1 MTARGG
7 PPLGSGPRLPYG
19 AAMRRDP
26 LPIDALEPDL
36 RARLDAGSVV
46 VSAPTGSGKSTRVP
60 VWCLGRGPTLVVEP
74 RRVACRGLAARVADE
89 LGERLG
95 GRVGYRVRDDDR
107 SGRDTELLFVTP
119 GVALRMRAADGLAG
133 WAVVVL
139 DEFHERSLDVDLLAA
154 LLRRDGAR
162 LVVMSATLDAERIAA
177 WLGGPHLAAEGRTWP
192 VDVRHLPGG
201 ALLPEARG
209 LESRVRA
216 ALDAARDDPGD
227 VLVFL
232 PGKAEIGAAERAL
245 AGRADLSVIPLH
257 GGLGLDAQAAVFRP
271 TPRRKVVLAT
281 NVAETS
287 LTVPGIG
294 VVVDAG
300 LVRRTHYRGGRGFL
314 ALGPVAQDSADQRAG
329 RAGRTAAG
337 VCYRLWSAQARLESS
352 TPPEVYRESLVPLV
366 LGAAACDAACADLPF
381 LDAPHGHAIDAAVEE
396 LRALGALDD
405 AGALTDTG
413 RTLFGLPLDA
423 ALGRLLIEARRTG
436 ALADALDL
444 VAALAVDRPLFRAR
458 PDQPDDDLRL
468 GGCDGVAAIRAV
480 RVGQPGRHGLDA
492 AALDAARRNARRL
505 RRAFDVAAVEGDPP
519 IDRRR
524 LALTV
529 LGADHRSAYVA
540 RRRKKGVAWS
550 GGGTEAVLGR
560 ESALAAEI
568 EAPAGARI
576 EAAVVLETRAFGAG
590 PRDREIRITC
600 ALPVPLAWLVEAGVG
615 RVRVARTVVRG
626 GRILATHERVHARKV
641 LETWEAVP
649 EGALARE
656 AVTAAFL
663 EGRLWPEVRA
673 QTAERLEARA
683 LHARLV
689 GEDPPPS
696 LDAWIAARIEELGLE
711 HGDDLALL
719 SPEDL
724 RAADL
729 PAHERERLDRS
740 FPRTLDFAD
749 VSYRVEY
756 DVERRV
762 ATLVK
767 TAGRRRDPPP
777 PAWLPRFEGFRLRL
791 RDGDKERPLRG

>member
-1 MTARGG
+1 M
-7 PPLGSGPRLPYG
+7 PYG
-19 AAMRRDP
+19 APVRRDA

-36 RARLDAGSVV
+36 RARLADGSVV

-60 VWCLGRGPTLVVEP
+60 VWCLGLGPTMVVEP

-107 SGRDTELLFVTP
+107 SGPDTALLFVTP
-119 GVALRMRAADGLAG
+119 GVALRMRAADGLVG

-162 LVVMSATLDAERIAA
+162 LVVMSATLEAERVAA
-177 WLGGPHLAAEGRTWP
+177 WVGGPHLAAEGRSFP
-192 VDVRHLPGG
+192 VEVRHLPGG
-201 ALLPEARG
+201 ALLPEPRG
-209 LESRVRA
+209 LEGRVRA

-232 PGKAEIGAAERAL
+232 PGKAEIAAAERAL
-245 AGRADLSVIPLH
+245 AGRGDLSLVPLH
-257 GGLGLDAQAAVFRP
+257 GGLGLDAQARVFQP

-287 LTVPGIG
+287 LTVPGVG

-337 VCYRLWSAQARLESS
+337 VCYRLWSAQARLAPN

-366 LGAAACDAACADLPF
+366 LGAAACGAVCADLPF
-381 LDAPHGHAIDAAVEE
+381 LDPPHGHAVEAAVDE
-396 LRALGALDD
+396 LRALGAVDD

-413 RTLFGLPLDA
+413 RALFGLPLDA
-423 ALGRLLIEARRTG
+423 ALGRLLVEGRRTG
-436 ALADALDL
+436 ALADVIDL
-444 VAALAVDRPLFRAR
+444 VAALAVDRPIFRGR
-458 PDQPDDDLRL
+458 PDHPDDDLRQ
-468 GGCDGVAAIRAV
+468 GGCDAVAAVRAV
-480 RVGQPGRHGLDA
+480 RIGQPGRHQLDA
-492 AALDAARRNARRL
+492 AALDAARRTARRL
-505 RRAFDVAAVEGDPP
+505 RRAFEVAPVEGDPA

-524 LALTV
+524 LALTA
-529 LGADHRSAYVA
+529 LGADPRSAYVA
-540 RRRKKGVAWS
+540 RRRKRGVAWS

-560 ESALAAEI
+560 ESALAAEL
-568 EAPAGARI
+568 ETPAGARV

-590 PRDREIRITC
+590 PRDREIRVTC
-600 ALPVPLAWLVEAGVG
+600 AMPAPLAWLVEAGVG
-615 RVRVARTVVRG
+615 RVRVARTVVKG
-626 GRILATHERVHARKV
+626 GRIVATHERVHARKV

-649 EGALARE
+649 EGRLARE
-656 AVTAAFL
+656 AVAAAFL
-663 EGRLWPEVRA
+663 EGRLWRAVRDE
-673 QTAERLEARA
+673 TAERLEARA
-683 LHARLV
+683 LHAQLS
-689 GEDPPPS
+689 GEAPPLP
-696 LDAWIAARIEELGLE
+696 LEAWVAARIAELGLE

-724 RAADL
+724 RAEDL
-729 PAHERERLDRS
+729 PWHERERLDRS

-756 DVERRV
+756 DVDRRV

-777 PAWLPRFEGFRLRL
+777 PAWLPRLEGFRLRL